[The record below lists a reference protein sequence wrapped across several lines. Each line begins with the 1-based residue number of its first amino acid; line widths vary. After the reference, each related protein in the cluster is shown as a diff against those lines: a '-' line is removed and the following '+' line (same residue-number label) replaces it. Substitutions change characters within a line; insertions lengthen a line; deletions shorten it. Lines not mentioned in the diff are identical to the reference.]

1 MALVNAARHAR
12 LSLTYAEPMRP
23 PTESRPAPVGLCAT
37 CLHSRK
43 IQSDRGSLFFL
54 CQLSETDPTFP
65 KYPRLP
71 VLSCPGYAPSA
82 PPVSSGV

>member
-1 MALVNAARHAR
+1 MCP
-12 LSLTYAEPMRP
+12 S
-23 PTESRPAPVGLCAT
+23 TESSPAPIGLCSN

-54 CQLSETDPTFP
+54 CNLSATDPAFP

-71 VLSCPGYAPSA
+71 VVSCPGYTPISV
-82 PPVSSGV
+82 PPDH